1 MLLVRL
7 KVLLNVL
14 LLSLLMFE
22 NIVCYDG
29 FVVVVVDVVEVVD
42 DDLVRMLEYKIT
54 DVGLHVAMGM
64 KCLTR
69 NIHSFEVSML
79 FLHLLW

>member
-1 MLLVRL
+1 
-7 KVLLNVL
+7 
-14 LLSLLMFE
+14 MFE

-29 FVVVVVDVVEVVD
+29 FVVVVVVVGGVVVVVVVDVVVDVVVVVVD
-42 DDLVRMLEYKIT
+42 DDVVRMLEYKII

-69 NIHSFEVSML
+69 NIYSFEVSML

>member
-1 MLLVRL
+1 MLLVSL

-29 FVVVVVDVVEVVD
+29 FVVVVVGVVVVVVVVADVTELLPTTRLLLFD
-42 DDLVRMLEYKIT
+42 WSIIKALEIR
-54 DVGLHVAMGM
+54 
-64 KCLTR
+64 CC
-69 NIHSFEVSML
+69 IFSQ
-79 FLHLLW
+79 